1 MLFNHKQETVQSP
14 EDHEAEAL
22 RTELGEITAE
32 EQTLFGKGLAERFK
46 PNIDKLTAR
55 QGEIHKRKM
64 EIRDRLDEIEESQS
78 LPKAAELIRNNR
90 NDLVIKVNDERLKI
104 PESLQ
109 LEICFTCGHTLKIE
123 AHKLFLFQTSIKSN
137 KHLLEFWKTVIAN
150 HESHSKLLTCERCQR
165 EHREYIKKNYVVPR
179 ERIGTAR
186 LTVQVI

>member
-1 MLFNHKQETVQSP
+1 MLFSQKQKTVQSP
-14 EDHEAEAL
+14 EDHEAETL

-32 EQTLFGKGLAERFK
+32 EQILFGKGLAEKYK

-78 LPKAAELIRNNR
+78 LLKVAELIRNSR
-90 NDLVIKVNDERLKI
+90 NDIIIKIDGQRLKI
-104 PESLQ
+104 PESLM
-109 LEICFTCGHTLKIE
+109 LEITFSCGHSIKVE

-137 KHLLEFWKTVIAN
+137 RHLLEFWKTVIAN
-150 HESHSKLLTCERCQR
+150 HESHNKLLVCETCQR
-165 EHREYIKKNYVVPR
+165 TRKQYIEKNHVIPR
-179 ERIGTAR
+179 ERTGTAR